1 MVLGNDRPFLPAAF
15 SGAAFHEELCAPL
28 GTSSAS
34 PCVRSPGIAWKS
46 SPCPGQD
53 GSGPSPAGPCGVSP
67 LSPLRPPRSRSPTSP
82 PADPAGRGD
91 RRGSLPSGT
100 AQFWG
105 VKSPVPPPLALQA
118 GGHRWPLGATL
129 VRGWGSAGLST
140 ARVPLSETES
150 CESSLFSEKEATS
163 ACFPAPPARRRS
175 PSTRPEVRGRRWH
188 HWDSRCLSWK
198 ATNGLPGA
206 LGKGLEQLLPARAR
220 QECVQRAGRLEPR
233 FLRVP
238 GIFGMFQRLTPA
250 PGGGRQGPGST
261 ASAAWAQLRHPGG
274 FGGSWH
280 RLRGGAVRVKEPQRA
295 WRASGVR
302 RGPDFV
308 VSSPHSSLGRPGLTG
323 ATGDKVPLVTAP
335 PVPSRSGVPV
345 SAPRGCRA
353 AALAPYPTKCSN
365 SPKFP

>member
-1 MVLGNDRPFLPAAF
+1 MRGLPVL
-15 SGAAFHEELCAPL
+15 PL
-28 GTSSAS
+28 
-34 PCVRSPGIAWKS
+34 
-46 SPCPGQD
+46 Q
-53 GSGPSPAGPCGVSP
+53 
-67 LSPLRPPRSRSPTSP
+67 PPRGRSPTSP

-100 AQFWG
+100 ARFWG
-105 VKSPVPPPLALQA
+105 AKSPVPPPLALQA
-118 GGHRWPLGATL
+118 GGCRWPLGATL

-140 ARVPLSETES
+140 ARVLLSETES
-150 CESSLFSEKEATS
+150 CDSSLFSEKEATS

-188 HWDSRCLSWK
+188 RQDPLCLFWK
-198 ATNGLPGA
+198 ATNGLQGA

-238 GIFGMFQRLTPA
+238 GIVGMLQRLTPA

-261 ASAAWAQLRHPGG
+261 ASAARAQLRHPGG

-280 RLRGGAVRVKEPQRA
+280 RLQGGAVRVKAPQRA

-302 RGPDFV
+302 RGPGFV
-308 VSSPHSSLGRPGLTG
+308 VSSPCSSLGRPGLTG
-323 ATGDKVPLVTAP
+323 GTGDKVPLVTAP

-353 AALAPYPTKCSN
+353 ATFAPLPHKMLKLPQIPLKSRGKTPETSKQTRAGPGSA
-365 SPKFP
+365 